1 MQYEKEMLTVLM
13 KYALSTEDLKELCS
27 FRYKTLKKITQHHD
41 VRLLQSIVS
50 NKTQRAILD
59 IADELLPYHEKLS
72 CILYT
77 NEQLMQWLGVSKR
90 CLAKWRKQGLIQS
103 RCYGR
108 KWYYREEDVMAAL
121 QNFRS
126 KPEKKGTTSPLKR
139 KGPKAAQNKKAFK
152 TKKI

>member
-13 KYALSTEDLKELCS
+13 KYALSTEDLKELCT
-27 FRYKTLKKITQHHD
+27 FRYKTLKKIALHHD
-41 VRLLQSIVS
+41 TRLLQSIVS

-59 IADELLPYHEKLS
+59 AADELLPYQEKLS

-77 NEQLMQWLGVSKR
+77 SEQLMQWLGVSKR
-90 CLAKWRKQGLIQS
+90 CLAKWRSQGLIQS
-103 RCYGR
+103 RRYGR

-126 KPEKKGTTSPLKR
+126 KPEKKGAKYPLKLR
-139 KGPKAAQNKKAFK
+139 ETDAAQTPTNVKS
-152 TKKI
+152 KKI